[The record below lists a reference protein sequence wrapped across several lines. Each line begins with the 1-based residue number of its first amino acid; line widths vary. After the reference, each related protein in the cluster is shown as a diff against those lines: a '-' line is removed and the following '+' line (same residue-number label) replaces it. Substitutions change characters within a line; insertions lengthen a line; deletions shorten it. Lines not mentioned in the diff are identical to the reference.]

1 MTNQNTAIVKHLD
14 GDTFCVYAHLLPK
27 VTWKS
32 LRNWNT
38 AAISIPYHHPSR
50 PWVVRPISSFSC
62 CGDFPFCVCVCWGL
76 PRLDSEINSS
86 REEYRSCRSNA
97 QPFDDIKIQ
106 HQGEQ
111 KKEELK
117 KIKEIHNEEEHGAFQ
132 WNKDEEEEEEEAASY
147 LNTTRCGSDETAPHT
162 HNTQQKRPWH
172 FNIVFPIQAIT
183 L

>member
-1 MTNQNTAIVKHLD
+1 M
-14 GDTFCVYAHLLPK
+14 
-27 VTWKS
+27 
-32 LRNWNT
+32 
-38 AAISIPYHHPSR
+38 
-50 PWVVRPISSFSC
+50 
-62 CGDFPFCVCVCWGL
+62 CVCWGL

-132 WNKDEEEEEEEAASY
+132 WNKDEEEEEEEEAASY